1 MTITDNFFEQLHE
14 ACDQEWDAYINH
26 PFVDQ
31 LARGVLPERCFRH
44 YLVQDYVFLT
54 HFSRAWALMVYKS
67 ERLDDMRAA
76 SQVLHGLLE
85 HEMGLHVRYC
95 ENWGITPAELE
106 NVAEARANLA
116 YTRYVLDRGLA
127 GDSLDLLVALAPCV
141 IGYGEIG
148 RTRIKH
154 PDSVIEGNPYRAWL
168 EMYSDPEY
176 LELVN
181 STLAQMQRLADERV
195 GAGRMDSLIR
205 TFREATRLE
214 AGFWDMGLSMEQ

>member
-1 MTITDNFFEQLHE
+1 MGIADNFFEQLHE
-14 ACDQEWDAYINH
+14 ACEYEWEAYINH

-44 YLVQDYVFLT
+44 YLLQDYVFLK

-67 ERLDDMRAA
+67 DRLDDMRAA

-85 HEMGLHVRYC
+85 HEMSLHVRYC
-95 ENWGITPAELE
+95 EQWGISAAELDDIP
-106 NVAEARANLA
+106 EARANLA

-148 RTRIKH
+148 SGRISH
-154 PDSVIEGNPYRAWL
+154 PDTAIEGNPYREWL

-176 LELVN
+176 QQLVN
-181 STLAQMQRLADERV
+181 TTLAQMQRLANERV
-195 GAGRMDSLIR
+195 GPGRMDSLIR

-214 AGFWDMGLSMEQ
+214 AGFWDMGLIMEQ